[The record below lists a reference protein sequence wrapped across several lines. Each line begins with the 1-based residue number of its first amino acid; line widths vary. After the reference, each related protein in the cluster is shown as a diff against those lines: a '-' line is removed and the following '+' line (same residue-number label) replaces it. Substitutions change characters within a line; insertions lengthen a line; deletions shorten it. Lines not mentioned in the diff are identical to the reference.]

1 MYITIITAISFT
13 AVHFF
18 LVPYVEQRNVADR
31 EAIELIRIE
40 QQQQSAHVYY

>member
-18 LVPYVEQRNVADR
+18 LVPYVEQRNEADR
-31 EAIELIRIE
+31 EVIELIRIE
-40 QQQQSAHVYY
+40 QQQSAHVYY

>member
-40 QQQQSAHVYY
+40 QQQQSAQAYY

>member
-31 EAIELIRIE
+31 EVIEAIRIE